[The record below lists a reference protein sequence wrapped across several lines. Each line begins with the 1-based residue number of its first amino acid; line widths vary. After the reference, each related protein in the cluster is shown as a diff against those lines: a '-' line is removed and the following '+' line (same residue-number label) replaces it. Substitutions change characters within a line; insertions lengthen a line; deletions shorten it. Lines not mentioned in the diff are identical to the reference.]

1 MLNAQQIME
10 IIPHRYPML
19 MVDRILE
26 LEPGQRA
33 VGIKCVSSGDSFFV
47 GHYPGNP
54 IMPGVLIMEA
64 CAQVGAVAL
73 LSLEANRD
81 KVPMFAGLDGVRFRK
96 PVVPGDVL
104 RMEVTITKQRGPIGR
119 GSASA
124 YVGDT
129 LVAEGELTFALGDKQ

>member
-1 MLNAQQIME
+1 VLNAQQIME

-19 MVDRILE
+19 LVDRVLE
-26 LEPGQRA
+26 IEPGVRA
-33 VGIKCVSSGDSFFV
+33 VGIKCVSSADPYFV

-73 LSLEANRD
+73 LSVEANRS

-104 RMEVTITKQRGPIGR
+104 RMEVQITKQRGPIGK
-119 GSASA
+119 GEAKA
-124 YVGDT
+124 YVGDE
-129 LVAEGELTFALGDKQ
+129 LVAEGELTFALGDR